1 MTRESTKPSL
11 RAVAFT
17 PGSQNS
23 SCKSQRDASACE
35 RKRSFVEG
43 TQQEGQSVSKEGL
56 KGMPCILRA
65 VGSRGRV
72 ADQAV
77 TRS

>member
-23 SCKSQRDASACE
+23 SCKSQRDGSACE
-35 RKRSFVEG
+35 RSFVEG